1 MKMLKGNNLIPLL
14 EDQALLEPGV
24 PVLLLPPGVDNKPRP
39 GVLVPRLGVLA
50 PLKKKYEEKTDQ
62 LLT

>member
-50 PLKKKYEEKTDQ
+50 PLEKKI
-62 LLT
+62 